1 MEESVVFIFLY
12 KTNRNY
18 ATKKYFLVPW
28 NCKQIRDGARNSMSN
43 QEIYFSLFS
52 KTMHTILSIFTAL
65 SQNIKAAITVTFGQ
79 SFLGRLSQNL

>member
-1 MEESVVFIFLY
+1 
-12 KTNRNY
+12 
-18 ATKKYFLVPW
+18 
-28 NCKQIRDGARNSMSN
+28 MSN

-52 KTMHTILSIFTAL
+52 KTMHTILRIFTAL